1 MAATKTT
8 AEVDACAELAQNAVR
23 EGTVIDL
30 STCFDAV
37 LHIMLALTTATA
49 HTGTRV
55 VVQTS
60 GNSAGDEDWTDL
72 WDAAYLIGTANLE
85 LITNNPAAAA
95 ETVFTV
101 ASTTGYVADGALD
114 IFIED
119 AGTFANSEWMKMVS
133 AVTDTSVTVQDGSA
147 REHAVSSIL
156 YNVAKTIEVP
166 LPFGA
171 YRARVLYDNTYDA
184 DGSTIACKSRVVNV
198 TAIS

>member
-85 LITNNPAAAA
+85 VITNNPAAAA

-114 IFIED
+114 IFLED
-119 AGTFANSEWMKMVS
+119 VSVFANSEWMKMVS
-133 AVTDTSVTVQDGSA
+133 AVTDTSITVQDGSA
-147 REHAVSSIL
+147 R
-156 YNVAKTIEVP
+156 
-166 LPFGA
+166 
-171 YRARVLYDNTYDA
+171 
-184 DGSTIACKSRVVNV
+184 
-198 TAIS
+198 